1 MSACC
6 DAAGGRKP
14 PTWAR
19 RIREIVAWLLPSA
32 ILVLMPK
39 CPVCM
44 IAYVT
49 LWTGLGLSLSTA
61 SYLRWAMLFICV
73 VSLFFLIVKRLDYLG
88 AIFNY
93 FKKETEPCDTK

>member
-1 MSACC
+1 
-6 DAAGGRKP
+6 
-14 PTWAR
+14 
-19 RIREIVAWLLPSA
+19 
-32 ILVLMPK
+32 
-39 CPVCM
+39 M